1 MNDAV
6 LIESRTRHI
15 AVVTL
20 NRPAARNAVSAD
32 VTAGLAAAV
41 AATEA
46 DPDIWAVV
54 LTGAGDQAFSAG
66 ADLKVVAAGDGNSLW
81 TADGGFA
88 GFVYVEREKPWIAA
102 VNGLALAG
110 GFEIALACDMI
121 VATENAAFALPEV
134 KRGLIAA
141 AGGVFRLP
149 RRLPR
154 ALALELIATGERL
167 EAPRA
172 YALGLVN
179 RIVPAGQ
186 ACDAAVTLAEA
197 MCVNAPLAVRESLKL
212 ARAAADHSEAQMW
225 TQSDA
230 ARNRIQNTEDFQEGP
245 RAFIEKRP
253 PRWTGR

>member
-6 LIESRTRHI
+6 LIERRMPHI

-41 AATEA
+41 VATEA

-81 TADGGFA
+81 TAAGGFG

-110 GFEIALACDMI
+110 GFEIALACDLI

-134 KRGLIAA
+134 K
-141 AGGVFRLP
+141 
-149 RRLPR
+149 
-154 ALALELIATGERL
+154 
-167 EAPRA
+167 
-172 YALGLVN
+172 
-179 RIVPAGQ
+179 
-186 ACDAAVTLAEA
+186 
-197 MCVNAPLAVRESLKL
+197 
-212 ARAAADHSEAQMW
+212 
-225 TQSDA
+225 
-230 ARNRIQNTEDFQEGP
+230 
-245 RAFIEKRP
+245 
-253 PRWTGR
+253 